1 MLHVTCLPR
10 RKLKLPI
17 VLRSLFVTYVSFQ
30 TIYNPKERMGNE
42 DVNTTACI
50 IRITLFIV
58 GSIAAVLAL
67 VAVTWY
73 ARRALKE
80 ALEVG

>member
-1 MLHVTCLPR
+1 MNDEGV
-10 RKLKLPI
+10 
-17 VLRSLFVTYVSFQ
+17 
-30 TIYNPKERMGNE
+30 
-42 DVNTTACI
+42 DTTACI